1 MIFLGTH
8 SQNCFDRF
16 VNRIGTFEKGC
27 DIFSAYCYTF
37 YIILMTCHAMGC
49 QSVQFHAENEIR
61 RWFLTTN
68 KQYRS
73 ARGNVA
79 PTHRWRTIIISCL
92 KINKLNLKTTKR
104 SPNDEESRRVARS
117 RIGRC

>member
-1 MIFLGTH
+1 MFFLGTY

-16 VNRIGTFEKGC
+16 INRIGTFEKGC

-37 YIILMTCHAMGC
+37 YVILMTCHVMGC

-61 RWFLTTN
+61 RGSLIAN
-68 KQYRS
+68 EQYRS

-79 PTHRWRTIIISCL
+79 PTHRWRTIIISRL
-92 KINKLNLKTTKR
+92 RIKPNLKTTKCLP
-104 SPNDEESRRVARS
+104 SGEESRRVTRS
-117 RIGRC
+117 